1 MALDGFFF
9 QEFAAGWFCFG
20 GDFFFFLFFLSFFI
34 FFSPFLGF
42 CKHGVDRE

>member
-20 GDFFFFLFFLSFFI
+20 GDFFFSFSFSLF
-34 FFSPFLGF
+34 
-42 CKHGVDRE
+42 